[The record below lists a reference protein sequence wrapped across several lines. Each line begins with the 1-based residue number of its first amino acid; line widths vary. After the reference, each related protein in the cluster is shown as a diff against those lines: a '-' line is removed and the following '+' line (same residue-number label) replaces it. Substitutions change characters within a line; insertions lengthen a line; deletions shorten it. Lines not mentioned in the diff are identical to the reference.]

1 MISQNLE
8 ELISELPQGVK
19 LVAVSKFHPLDALLE
34 AYSMGQRAFG
44 ENRPQEFAA
53 KAVQMPQDVVW
64 HFIGHLQTNKLK
76 LVLPYAS
83 LVESIDTVHLL
94 EAVNEWGARHEKVV
108 NVLLEVHIGA
118 EETKQGFTP
127 EEVLDILSSVNA
139 WSARSGLAPGTGKK
153 FGERPD
159 REPIQ
164 TGTGEEFGERPDR
177 EPIQTGT
184 VAGSYPYVNF
194 CGLMG
199 MASHVDDEEAIA
211 ADFARIKALFDECR
225 ARFPGLQ
232 DFTQLSIGM
241 SDDWRIAVQHGSTE
255 VRIGTAIFGPRQ
267 Y

>member
-1 MISQNLE
+1 MIARNIEQL
-8 ELISELPQGVK
+8 LSELPQGVN
-19 LVAVSKFHPLDALLE
+19 LVAVSKFHPLEALLE

-44 ENRPQEFAA
+44 ENRPQEFAS
-53 KAVQMPQDVVW
+53 KAVQMPQDVEW

-94 EAVNEWGARHEKVV
+94 EAVNDWGERHGKVI

-127 EEVLDILSSVNA
+127 EEVLALLESCRQLHSSQQNIL
-139 WSARSGLAPGTGKK
+139 
-153 FGERPD
+153 GE
-159 REPIQ
+159 
-164 TGTGEEFGERPDR
+164 
-177 EPIQTGT
+177 
-184 VAGSYPYVNF
+184 AGRADYPFINF

-199 MASHVDDEEAIA
+199 MASHTDDEEAVA

-225 ARFPGLQ
+225 ARFPELH
-232 DFTQLSIGM
+232 DFNTLSTGM
-241 SDDWRIAVQHGSTE
+241 SDDWRIAVRHGSTE
-255 VRIGTAIFGPRQ
+255 VRVGTAIFGPRQ

>member
-1 MISQNLE
+1 MIAQNIEQL
-8 ELISELPQGVK
+8 LSELPQGVN
-19 LVAVSKFHPLDALLE
+19 LVAVSKFHPLEALLE

-44 ENRPQEFAA
+44 ENRPQEFAS
-53 KAVQMPQDVVW
+53 KAVQMPQDVEW

-94 EAVNEWGARHEKVV
+94 DAVNEWGERHGKVI

-127 EEVLDILSSVNA
+127 EEVLALLSSLRVHA
-139 WSARSGLAPGTGKK
+139 GLTGTEAGRSGLPA
-153 FGERPD
+153 D
-159 REPIQ
+159 
-164 TGTGEEFGERPDR
+164 
-177 EPIQTGT
+177 
-184 VAGSYPYVNF
+184 YPFINF

-199 MASHVDDEEAIA
+199 MASHTDDEEAVA

-225 ARFPGLQ
+225 ARFPELH
-232 DFTQLSIGM
+232 DFNTLSTGM
-241 SDDWRIAVQHGSTE
+241 SDDWRIAVRHGSTE
-255 VRIGTAIFGPRQ
+255 VRLGTAIFGPRQ

>member
-53 KAVQMPQDVVW
+53 KAVQMPQDVEW

-94 EAVNEWGARHEKVV
+94 EAVNSWGAQHEKVI

-127 EEVLDILSSVNA
+127 EEVLGILSSVKA
-139 WSARSGLAPGTGKK
+139 WSARSGLAPGTGKE

-164 TGTGEEFGERPDR
+164 TGTG
-177 EPIQTGT
+177 
-184 VAGSYPYVNF
+184 AGCYPYVNF

-199 MASHVDDEEAIA
+199 MASHVDDEDAIA

-232 DFTQLSIGM
+232 DFSQLSIGM

>member
-53 KAVQMPQDVVW
+53 KAVQMPQDVEW

-127 EEVLDILSSVNA
+127 EEVLDILSSVA
-139 WSARSGLAPGTGKK
+139 VPAGLTPGT
-153 FGERPD
+153 
-159 REPIQ
+159 
-164 TGTGEEFGERPDR
+164 
-177 EPIQTGT
+177 
-184 VAGSYPYVNF
+184 GSYPYVNF

-211 ADFARIKALFDECR
+211 ADFERIKALFDECR